1 MHPNLVHI
9 RRVTAI
15 TTYGRSRRDAW
26 WMGDPPRKLIT
37 RYLRWFV
44 TRYPRWFVARN
55 ARIRYLAQYDLHRS
69 EGTKHRRFLDR
80 VAASMRNL

>member
-1 MHPNLVHI
+1 VI
-9 RRVTAI
+9 AI

-44 TRYPRWFVARN
+44 ARN
-55 ARIRYLAQYDLHRS
+55 ARIRYLALYDLHRS